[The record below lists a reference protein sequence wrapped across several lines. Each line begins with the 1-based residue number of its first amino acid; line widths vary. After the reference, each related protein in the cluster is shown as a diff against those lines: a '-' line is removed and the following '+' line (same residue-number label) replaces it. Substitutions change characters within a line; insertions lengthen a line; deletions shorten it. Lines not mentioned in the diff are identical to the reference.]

1 MSCIEV
7 ESLVG
12 KRNMVTAFNVCFLI
26 DIERECQSTV
36 ALQSGTLFVARQRLF
51 EVTLAGLR
59 CVASHLLLLSLTFA
73 SDEDLVGA
81 GFVLLTSSGS
91 VADGL
96 VWMIT
101 GLLGLATGLLTRST
115 PSVFTFAFSVT
126 RLGAEVRAALKLPA
140 TDLSTADVLQPALLV
155 LETLLATHTALFD
168 KEGTSGTAFVV
179 HVTIVL
185 DLRVPASLGTIAL
198 EAAWRRLGATG

>member
-185 DLRVPASLGTIAL
+185 DLRVPTSLGTIAL

>member
-185 DLRVPASLGTIAL
+185 DLRMPASLGTIAL